1 MTKLVQK
8 HLWSAQRKQW
18 LRRLWQLCLDS
29 EGGYA
34 TVETALTLPALLAVV
49 ALALGVSAAGAAKV
63 QACDVARVAARAE
76 RIGTPYR
83 AGNTVSVTVDSSDK
97 WVKVTAR
104 KHLVG
109 QAKLLP
115 ALTCRASALKEPELA
130 MGIER

>member
-1 MTKLVQK
+1 MNNIVWK

-18 LRRLWQLCLDS
+18 LRRPWQLCQDN

-49 ALALGVSAAGAAKV
+49 ALALGASAAGAAKV

-76 RIGTPYR
+76 SIGTPYR
-83 AGNTVSVTVDSSDK
+83 AASTVTVTVDSSDK

-115 ALTCRASALKEPELA
+115 VLTCSASALKEPELA
-130 MGIER
+130 IGIER

>member
-1 MTKLVQK
+1 MNNLVQK

-18 LRRLWQLCLDS
+18 LRRPWQLCQDN

-76 RIGTPYR
+76 SIGTPYR

-115 ALTCRASALKEPELA
+115 ALTCSASALKEPELA